1 MEKVIFLQKT
11 LIRLFVF
18 VTVVSNTYS
27 QGITDTTDLRLSLE
41 NNTAAIRDAFEKGD
55 AALVAQLHS
64 PDVIKYFGGNNVT
77 TGRKAVEEGLKGWF
91 QSSKVEFIE
100 NTVENTEFVGDVAIQ
115 TVIFAIK
122 SIPKNGGEPSIGR
135 GRSLVIYI
143 QDKSSPTG
151 WLTLREIAQEAPPEK
166 E

>member
-64 PDVIKYFGGNNVT
+64 PDVIK
-77 TGRKAVEEGLKGWF
+77 
-91 QSSKVEFIE
+91 
-100 NTVENTEFVGDVAIQ
+100 
-115 TVIFAIK
+115 
-122 SIPKNGGEPSIGR
+122 
-135 GRSLVIYI
+135 
-143 QDKSSPTG
+143 
-151 WLTLREIAQEAPPEK
+151 TLAETM
-166 E
+166 